1 MLSRQGNTRAYAPDA
16 SDPVRLVGQIA
27 AILSIASGVIHISA
41 AGDHTDLPVMFAGFM
56 LVAVLQIG
64 LGALLISR
72 PPSRLLIAA
81 AIAMTISSIG
91 LWVLSRTTGIPFVPG
106 GHKEP
111 VGFKDGITKLFEIA
125 SIPVLLLMLS
135 KDLARVSVPPRLG
148 TRAITVLGTACLAL
162 MPPAL
167 LSGHTHPHAESMAM
181 GVHDEHSTGTEVAHA
196 GTHASDHATE
206 HSTQHTGGHPHGS
219 SAHST
224 GDHSVAG
231 HQHSHVELAS
241 APLGATHQHGAPDT
255 QAESHTHHSGSDDG
269 AEHHVA
275 HHRDRPHANH
285 HGGGGHGGHDG
296 HGDHG
301 GEPGSQDAITIS
313 YEPSPSVCVSGAICI
328 P

>member
-1 MLSRQGNTRAYAPDA
+1 
-16 SDPVRLVGQIA
+16 VG
-27 AILSIASGVIHISA
+27 
-41 AGDHTDLPVMFAGFM
+41 
-56 LVAVLQIG
+56 LQFIG
-64 LGALLISR
+64 GED
-72 PPSRLLIAA
+72 
-81 AIAMTISSIG
+81 
-91 LWVLSRTTGIPFVPG
+91 V
-106 GHKEP
+106 EP
-111 VGFKDGITKLFEIA
+111 VGFKDGVTKLFEIA

-135 KDLARVSVPPRLG
+135 KDLAHVSVPPRLG

-167 LSGHTHPHAESMAM
+167 LLGGHTHSHAQSMAM

-196 GTHASDHATE
+196 GTHSSDPATGHGTE
-206 HSTQHTGGHPHGS
+206 HSGGHHPHGS

-224 GDHSVAG
+224 GDHALAG
-231 HQHSHVELAS
+231 HHHSDVEFAS

-255 QAESHTHHSGSDDG
+255 QADPHHTPHSGGDDG
-269 AEHHVA
+269 TAHHGGT
-275 HHRDRPHANH
+275 HRDRSHANH
-285 HGGGGHGGHDG
+285 HGGEHGGGHGG